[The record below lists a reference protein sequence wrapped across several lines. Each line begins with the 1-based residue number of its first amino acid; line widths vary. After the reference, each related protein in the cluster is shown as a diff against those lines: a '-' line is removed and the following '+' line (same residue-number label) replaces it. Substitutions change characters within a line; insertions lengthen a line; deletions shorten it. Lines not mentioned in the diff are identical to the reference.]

1 MYQYLSYFDLY
12 SQQIFSKPLEFDN
25 LVMTRSSFF
34 FFCSYKF
41 NVFMFLNSKK
51 LFSGTAME
59 PVFLIGSCSSNF
71 ESGTNATEN
80 KVTPTKFVEC

>member
-1 MYQYLSYFDLY
+1 MYQYLNYFDLY
-12 SQQIFSKPLEFDN
+12 SQQIFGKRLEYDN
-25 LVMTRSSFF
+25 LVMKRSSFF

-41 NVFMFLNSKK
+41 NVSMCLNSKN

-59 PVFLIGSCSSNF
+59 PVFLIGSCSWSF
-71 ESGTNATEN
+71 ESGTNASEK